1 MYETCVHNYGRGNCT
16 YEINI
21 WSKITDP
28 NYTSKNKNEFSL
40 TRATWINHWGH
51 RPYTLSRHLLEE
63 E

>member
-1 MYETCVHNYGRGNCT
+1 MKLVSIIMDEVIVLMK
-16 YEINI
+16 INI

-51 RPYTLSRHLLEE
+51 RPHTLSHPLLEE